1 MFTGSAWFL
10 SGLVMDT
17 TVLSHNA
24 YTKAHSCEALDT
36 LFAGDETKVFYLTNI
51 KHFTIKINKTKY

>member
-1 MFTGSAWFL
+1 MSIVSTFTGSAWFL

-24 YTKAHSCEALDT
+24 YTKAHSCEALDA
-36 LFAGDETKVFYLTNI
+36 LFAGDETKIFYLTNTL
-51 KHFTIKINKTKY
+51 KSTLQ